1 MRSVFSYLLAS
12 TLAQLALGLSAA
24 DWRQQ
29 SIYQVMTD
37 RFARTDG
44 STTASCDTS
53 AQVYCGGTYRGIIDK
68 LDYIQNMGFTA
79 VWISP
84 IVAQMEGNTLDGSS
98 YHGYWAQDI
107 YSLNPSFGTADD
119 LKALSSALHARG
131 MYLMLDVVTN
141 HFAYR
146 GCGNC
151 VDYSIF
157 KPFNSAS
164 YFHPF
169 CLIDYNNQTSV
180 EQCWQGD
187 NIVSLPDL
195 RTENGNVRAIWND
208 WISGIVSTY
217 GIDGL
222 RVDSVKHQET
232 SFWSGFGSAAGV
244 FMLGEVYNGDPVQLA
259 PYQTDGMP
267 GLLDYA
273 SYYWITRA
281 FQSSSGSI
289 SALASGMN
297 QLKGVARDTSL
308 YGSFLEN
315 HDQPRFASLTSDFA
329 LAKNAIAFTMLKD
342 GIPVIYQGQEQHYA
356 GGDVPADREA
366 IWYSGY
372 STSAALYTW
381 IASLN
386 KIRSWAIKQDTGYL
400 SYQAYP
406 VYSDSNTIAM
416 RKGKDGYQVIGV
428 FTNKGSSGS
437 ASVTL
442 SSSTTGFTSGQSVVD
457 AMSCTTFTAD
467 SSGSLSVTLS
477 GGVAR
482 VFYPS
487 ARLSGSGICGSGTST
502 TYIATSTSSTRTGTT
517 STGTTL
523 TTLTT
528 STRTTT
534 TATTTQ
540 TQGSVCTATSVPIT
554 FNELVSTSFGET
566 VKIVGNTT
574 ALGSWNTAN
583 AVALGASQYTTSNP
597 LWTATISLT
606 PGTGVQYKFIK
617 VGSSGTVTWEADP
630 NHTYSV
636 PCAAAT
642 VSGSWQ

>member
-1 MRSVFSYLLAS
+1 MKSIFSYVLAL
-12 TLAQLALGLSAA
+12 TTAQLAVGLSAA

-44 STTASCDTS
+44 SATASCNTA
-53 AQVYCGGTYRGIIDK
+53 AQDYCGGTYRGIINE
-68 LDYIQNMGFTA
+68 LNYIQGMGFTA

-84 IVAQMEGNTLDGSS
+84 IVAQMEGNTQDGSA

-119 LKALSSALHARG
+119 LKALSAALHARG
-131 MYLMLDVVTN
+131 MYLMLDIVTN
-141 HFAYR
+141 HFAYK

-157 KPFNSAS
+157 KPFNSSS

-169 CLIDYNNQTSV
+169 CLIDYNSQDSI
-180 EQCWQGD
+180 EKCWQGS
-187 NIVSLPDL
+187 NTVSLPDL
-195 RTENGNVRAIWND
+195 RTEDANVRAIWNE
-208 WISGIVSTY
+208 WISDIVSTY
-217 GIDGL
+217 SIDGL
-222 RVDSVKHQET
+222 RVDSVKHQEK
-232 SFWSGFGSAAGV
+232 SFWAGFESAAGV

-259 PYQTDGMP
+259 TYQGNGMA
-267 GLLDYA
+267 GLMDYA
-273 SYYWITRA
+273 SYYWITYA
-281 FQSSSGSI
+281 FQSTSGSI
-289 SALASGMN
+289 SALASGIN
-297 QLKGVARDTSL
+297 QLKSLAQDTSL

-372 STSAALYTW
+372 STTATLYTW
-381 IASLN
+381 IAALN
-386 KIRSWAIKQDTGYL
+386 KIRSWAIRQDAGYL

-416 RKGKDGYQVIGV
+416 RKGREGSQVIGV

-442 SSSTTGFTSGQSVVD
+442 SSSATGFASGQSVVD
-457 AMSCTTFTAD
+457 VMSCSTFTTD
-467 SSGSLSVTLS
+467 SSGSLSVSLS
-477 GGVAR
+477 GGIPR

-487 ARLSGSGICGSGTST
+487 SKLSGSGICGSGISTSS
-502 TYIATSTSSTRTGTT
+502 IATSTSTTRAGTT
-517 STGTTL
+517 STRATL

-528 STRTTT
+528 STRTTST
-534 TATTTQ
+534 PTTTKSLD
-540 TQGSVCTATSVPIT
+540 TVCTATSVPIT
-554 FNELVSTSFGET
+554 FNALVSTAFGET
-566 VKIVGNTT
+566 VKMFV
-574 ALGSWNTAN
+574 S
-583 AVALGASQYTTSNP
+583 P
-597 LWTATISLT
+597 LSFHLLFS
-606 PGTGVQYKFIK
+606 PP
-617 VGSSGTVTWEADP
+617 SGL
-630 NHTYSV
+630 H
-636 PCAAAT
+636 
-642 VSGSWQ
+642 